1 MLRLACCLLVLGL
14 TACGR
19 SAPPAP
25 VLYATPPITLP
36 SNVAGN
42 SVAVAQ
48 GDTVFAI
55 ARRHEI
61 PVRDLIDANGL
72 APPYRLR
79 VGQTLVVPAAQTH
92 LVQPGETIYTVSRR
106 YGIDMREVARA
117 NNLAPPYAL
126 QTGIKLRVPRQ
137 GSAEPTTIATGP
149 PPRLEPKP
157 TLPPQPPGAVAVAPL
172 PAPPQAEPAQPLP
185 PPEPQT
191 ARVAPQLELA
201 PPPARTGR
209 EFLWPVQGK
218 LLSRFGPKAGG
229 LQNDGINIAA
239 PRGATVRAAESGVVV
254 YAGNE
259 LRGFGNLLL
268 IRHADG
274 WVSAY
279 AHADSLL
286 VARGAQ
292 VKRGQAVAKVGST
305 GSVSEPQLH
314 FELRQGVNA
323 VDPLRHLAR
332 DGAAISSADDQA
344 ARPGP
349 G

>member
-1 MLRLACCLLVLGL
+1 VQ
-14 TACGR
+14 
-19 SAPPAP
+19 
-25 VLYATPPITLP
+25 YATPPITLP
-36 SNVAGN
+36 SNVPG
-42 SVAVAQ
+42 STVAVAQ

-55 ARRHEI
+55 ARRQEV

-72 APPYRLR
+72 APPYRLA

-106 YGIDMREVARA
+106 YGVDMHEVARI
-117 NNLAPPYAL
+117 NNMAPPYAL
-126 QTGIKLRVPRQ
+126 HTGSKLRVPRQ
-137 GSAEPTTIATGP
+137 TGRPTPTTTIAAAPSPTPLQSGP
-149 PPRLEPKP
+149 
-157 TLPPQPPGAVAVAPL
+157 LPAAPAGVVTVAPL
-172 PAPPQAEPAQPLP
+172 PVPAQAEPVPPPAPEPQVARVVSP
-185 PPEPQT
+185 PPEP
-191 ARVAPQLELA
+191 AAPVS
-201 PPPARTGR
+201 RSGR
-209 EFLWPVQGK
+209 EFLWPVRGK
-218 LLSRFGPKAGG
+218 LISRYGPKPGG

-239 PRGATVRAAESGVVV
+239 PRGTTVRAAENGVVV

-268 IRHADG
+268 IRHDDG

-279 AHADSLL
+279 AHADALL
-286 VARGAQ
+286 VARGAA
-292 VKRGQAVAKVGST
+292 VKRGQAIAKVGST
-305 GSVSEPQLH
+305 GRVTEPQLH

-332 DGAAISSADDQA
+332 GDGPEISSADDRA